1 VTARRKLRRTQVSTL
16 LEVENL
22 TAGYGETTVVRELS
36 FTLESGE
43 ILALLGPNGAGKTT
57 TLLTLS
63 NLVPALGG
71 SAKILGSDV
80 RSTPPEKLALTGLG
94 HVPED
99 RSLFTRLTVRDNL
112 VLAAGKDKT
121 VVNETM
127 DLFPALHRCL
137 RLKAGALSGGEQ
149 QMLVI
154 ARALT
159 QKPKVLMIDE
169 MSMGLA
175 PLIVEDLL
183 RIVRRI
189 ADESGTAIL
198 LVEQH
203 VNLALS
209 AADRGIVLVHGRAV
223 REGSASELKSDASLE
238 STYFGDPGASS
249 PASAVS
255 DAGESG
261 SGISRGSL

>member
-1 VTARRKLRRTQVSTL
+1 LPPL
-16 LEVENL
+16 LEVDNL

-63 NLVPALGG
+63 NLVPALDG
-71 SAKILGSDV
+71 SATVLGRDI
-80 RSTPPEKLALTGLG
+80 RATAPEKLALEGLG

-112 VLAAGKDKT
+112 ALAAGKDKSIID
-121 VVNETM
+121 ETL
-127 DLFPALHRCL
+127 DLFPALHRCI

-209 AADRGIVLVHGRAV
+209 AADRGIVLVHGRMV
-223 REGSASELKSDASLE
+223 KEGTAAELRADESLE
-238 STYFGDPGASS
+238 SSYFGGEDAPKPTATPTAA
-249 PASAVS
+249 PAP
-255 DAGESG
+255 DAPTADGSTSG
-261 SGISRGSL
+261 GTR

>member
-1 VTARRKLRRTQVSTL
+1 LSPL
-16 LEVENL
+16 LEVDNL
-22 TAGYGETTVVRELS
+22 DAGYGETTVVRGLS
-36 FTLESGE
+36 FTLDAGE
-43 ILALLGPNGAGKTT
+43 IVALLGPNGAGKTT

-63 NLVPALGG
+63 NLLPAIDG
-71 SAKILGSDV
+71 SATVLGRDI
-80 RSTPPEKLALTGLG
+80 RKTAPERLALAGLA
-94 HVPED
+94 HIPED
-99 RSLFTRLTVRDNL
+99 RSLFTRLSVRENMT
-112 VLAAGKDKT
+112 LAAGKNKLVID
-121 VVNETM
+121 ETM
-127 DLFPALHRCL
+127 DLFPALQRCI

-183 RIVRRI
+183 RIVRHI
-189 ADESGTAIL
+189 ADETGTAIL

-209 AADRGIVLVHGRAV
+209 AADRGLVLVHGRLCH
-223 REGSASELKSDASLE
+223 EGTARDLLADGSVEAF
-238 STYFGDPGASS
+238 YFGGDGPLVTPDTGDAMTERSS
-249 PASAVS
+249 DEV
-255 DAGESG
+255 G
-261 SGISRGSL
+261 SQL